1 VERVEVQIGT
11 RRRPRGGD
19 VRPRSAETRA
29 RILEAAEQVFAKA
42 GFAGARTDDIAAAAG
57 VNKALLY
64 YYFESKEG
72 LYEAVLDDH
81 FREFNRR
88 ALAVLAAPDAAR
100 TVLLRYVSLY
110 FDFISN
116 RHRYASLYQQLMTA
130 RGRPLERLVRKY
142 FVPRTTAFNKLLRRG
157 IRAGEFRPIDAR
169 HAAISIVGLIVF
181 YFSAAPV
188 LSVLGHADAYTAANL
203 ARRKR
208 EVLDFIR
215 HGVFRDPYAPLP

>member
-1 VERVEVQIGT
+1 MVKSVAQRAEATVG
-11 RRRPRGGD
+11 RRRA
-19 VRPRSAETRA
+19 RSVETRA
-29 RILEAAEQVFAKA
+29 AILSAAEQVFAKA
-42 GFAGARTDDIAAAAG
+42 GLAGARTDDIAAAAG

-64 YYFESKEG
+64 YYFKSKRG

-110 FDFISN
+110 FDFIST
-116 RHRYASLYQQLMTA
+116 RHRYASLYAQMMTA
-130 RGRPLERLVRKY
+130 RGQPLERLVRKY
-142 FVPRTTAFNKLLRRG
+142 FVPRTTAFNKLLERG
-157 IRAGEFRPIDAR
+157 IRTGEFRRTDAR
-169 HAAISIVGLIVF
+169 HTAISLVGLIVF

-188 LSVLGHADAYTAANL
+188 LRVLGHADAYTAANL
-203 ARRKR
+203 RRRKQ

-215 HGVFRDPYAPLP
+215 HGLFRDPQAPAS